1 MNDQVA
7 AVTAML
13 AETPDSLRVWLRDL
27 RDNRPARY
35 RKLFAHCTPL
45 EADALSDDQL
55 AVNLA
60 TVCRELERF
69 RKRHL
74 LH

>member
-1 MNDQVA
+1 
-7 AVTAML
+7 ML
-13 AETPDSLRVWLRDL
+13 AETSDSLRVWLRDL

-35 RKLFAHCTPL
+35 RRLFAHCTPL

-55 AVNLA
+55 AVNLT

-74 LH
+74 PH

>member
-13 AETPDSLRVWLRDL
+13 AETPDNLRVWLREL

-35 RKLFAHCTPL
+35 RKLFAHCTRWKPTL
-45 EADALSDDQL
+45 FPTISL
-55 AVNLA
+55 
-60 TVCRELERF
+60 R
-69 RKRHL
+69 
-74 LH
+74 